1 MADKKPMTRL
11 RLVFMGSPDFAVAIL
26 AALAGAG
33 HDIIAV
39 YCQPPR
45 PADRKQKKKPSA
57 VHAFALEQG
66 FDVRTPVSL
75 KSGEEQAAFKALF
88 ESAGADAA
96 VVAAYGLLLPES
108 VLDAPRL
115 GCLNVHASLLP
126 RWRGAAPIQRAILEG
141 DAETGVSIMKMDEG
155 LDTGPVVLARNVP
168 ITGETTAQGLHDELA
183 ESGAALMLDAL
194 EGLVQGTLTPAPQ
207 PEEGVTYAP
216 KLNHDDGR
224 IDWRKTATELER
236 QVRALNPRPG
246 VWFELGGDRIK
257 VLAAEAVPGVGDVG
271 KSGEPGTLV
280 DGALGVS
287 CGSGVLRLLSVQRA
301 GKEPQ
306 DGAAFVRGFPMGPG
320 TRLT

>member
-1 MADKKPMTRL
+1 
-11 RLVFMGSPDFAVAIL
+11 MGSPDFAVAIL

-33 HDIIAV
+33 HEIIAV

-45 PADRKQKKKPSA
+45 RAQRKQKEKPSA
-57 VHAFALEQG
+57 VHAFALERG

-75 KSGEEQAAFKALF
+75 KNEDEQAAFKALK
-88 ESAGADAA
+88 ADAV

-108 VLDAPRL
+108 VLNAPRL
-115 GCLNVHASLLP
+115 GCLNVHASLLT

-155 LDTGPVVLARNVP
+155 LDTGSVVLARNVP
-168 ITGETTAQGLHDELA
+168 ITGETTAQELHDELA
-183 ESGAALMLDAL
+183 EIGASLLLDAL
-194 EGLVQGTLTPAPQ
+194 EGLVQGTLTPEPQ
-207 PEEGVTYAP
+207 SEEGVTYAP
-216 KLNHDDGR
+216 KLSRDDGR
-224 IDWRKTATELER
+224 IDWRKSATELER
-236 QVRALNPRPG
+236 QVRALNPWPG
-246 VWFELGGDRIK
+246 VWFEHSGDRIK
-257 VLAAEAVPGVGDVG
+257 VLAAEAVPEAGGVG

-287 CGSGVLRLLSVQRA
+287 CGSGVLRLKTVQRA

-320 TRLT
+320 TQLT

>member
-1 MADKKPMTRL
+1 MNPL

-33 HDIIAV
+33 HEIIAV
-39 YCQPPR
+39 FCQPPR
-45 PADRKQKKKPSA
+45 PADRKQKEKPSA
-57 VHAFALEQG
+57 VHAFALERG

-75 KSGEEQAAFKALF
+75 KNEDEQAAFKALF

-108 VLDAPRL
+108 VLNAPRL

-155 LDTGPVVLARNVP
+155 LDTGPVVLARSVP

-183 ESGAALMLDAL
+183 EIGAPLMLDVL

-216 KLNHDDGR
+216 KLSRDDGR

-236 QVRALNPRPG
+236 QVRALNPWPG
-246 VWFELGGDRIK
+246 VWFEHSGDRIK
-257 VLAAEAVPGVGDVG
+257 VLAAEAVPETGDADDD
-271 KSGEPGTLV
+271 GEPGTLV
-280 DGALGVS
+280 DVALGVS

-320 TRLT
+320 TQLT